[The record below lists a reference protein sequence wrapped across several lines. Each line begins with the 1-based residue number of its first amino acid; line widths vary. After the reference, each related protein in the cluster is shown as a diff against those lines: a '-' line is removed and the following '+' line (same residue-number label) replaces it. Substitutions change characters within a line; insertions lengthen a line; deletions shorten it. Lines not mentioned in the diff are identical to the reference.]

1 MKRVGPDLKMPEM
14 KVPKGVSD
22 FYLDLRD
29 RRLLPVIALVLV
41 AIAAVPFL
49 LGDSKE
55 AEIPASTSE
64 ALAKASG
71 SGDEKA
77 ELTVV
82 RSNPGLRSY
91 KKRLMGTPSDP
102 FKQRF
107 TGPVTNNA
115 QLGEGGEEPT
125 TVTTTTTESE
135 TGSVTV
141 TQGPEPESGPSG
153 SSPSSP
159 PHNGGNPGKQHLTFY
174 AWEINVKITK
184 QDGGASGS
192 AQPDPSVRKGV
203 PPQTPLPGPKAPVV
217 TYMGASRKS
226 PGKALLLVSNQ
237 VQSVFGETSC
247 ANKQDQCQLI
257 EVEPGFP
264 VTLVY
269 GANEVHYVVNV
280 LKLEL
285 VPIGH
290 S

>member
-1 MKRVGPDLKMPEM
+1 MR
-14 KVPKGVSD
+14 
-22 FYLDLRD
+22 
-29 RRLLPVIALVLV
+29 
-41 AIAAVPFL
+41 
-49 LGDSKE
+49 
-55 AEIPASTSE
+55 ST
-64 ALAKASG
+64 
-71 SGDEKA
+71 
-77 ELTVV
+77 
-82 RSNPGLRSY
+82 PGLRVY
-91 KKRLMGTPSDP
+91 KKRLKGKPTNP

-107 TGPVTNNA
+107 TGPVTTNA

-135 TGSVTV
+135 SGSVTV
-141 TQGPEPESGPSG
+141 TQSPESSPSE

-159 PHNGGNPGKQHLTFY
+159 PQNGDNPGKQHLTFY

-184 QDGGASGS
+184 QDGGAGSS
-192 AQPDPSVRKGV
+192 AQQDPSVRKGV
-203 PPQTPLPGPKAPVV
+203 LPQTPLPGPKAPVV

-237 VQSVFGETSC
+237 VSSVFGETSC
-247 ANKQDQCQLI
+247 ANKQDLCQLI

-285 VPIGH
+285 VPLGH